1 MLERIFLIQHGVPV
15 TARPLAEPG
24 ANASVRLAFAE
35 TAHVLHDCAMA
46 VARAIRVLARFTQ
59 AILEAVTAV
68 DTEVEPHGLKLS
80 GLYDTFMER
89 LEDLLKS
96 TDRSNEALV
105 RFDGLITQTLSYP
118 PVLNYVFL
126 RHIIPFIMRHNA
138 MGLSSRAVIMTTGRP
153 TLANIRLNVLEI
165 ADLARRFRNY
175 VLDGRAHFSLDG
187 LVEIWGLSQDKRSK
201 LCDALNT
208 IVFDLDG
215 SSCFSFKDTVDEAM
229 GLAREA
235 RAGILV
241 AATQLSACTRDPML
255 LMTFKETVSYTHS
268 FMQKTVIAMNHLAAF
283 ICALYSAV
291 YHTDTDK
298 FDACAD
304 RANAAYA
311 AFRYELADLF
321 IHGEHAAESVQAFDK
336 FLRSRLSF
344 SLPLVRAVSKRTVS
358 PVVKICKRVLPLPC
372 SKLTKLRD
380 TLEEMRGNVFAA
392 GKLISNLQDEV
403 PDLLSPTGGLIGDL
417 AYKADACDWVYL
429 VELMQLFHDRYMDV
443 KGAADDLQDI
453 ASEIEQ
459 VVVG

>member
-15 TARPLAEPG
+15 IGRPLAGLG

-35 TAHVLHDCAMA
+35 TGQALHDCAMA

-59 AILEAVTAV
+59 AMLEAVKAI

-80 GLYDTFMER
+80 GLYDTFVER

-118 PVLNYVFL
+118 PVLNYVL
-126 RHIIPFIMRHNA
+126 IKHLIPFIMRHNA
-138 MGLSSRAVIMTTGRP
+138 MELSSRAIIMTTGRP
-153 TLANIRLNVLEI
+153 TLVNIRLNVLEN
-165 ADLARRFRNY
+165 ADLARRLRNY
-175 VLDGRAHFSLDG
+175 ASDGRAHFSMDG
-187 LVEIWGLSQDKRSK
+187 LVEVWRLSQDKRSK
-201 LCDALNT
+201 LCDALN
-208 IVFDLDG
+208 IIG
-215 SSCFSFKDTVDEAM
+215 CFNFKDTVDEAM

-255 LMTFKETVSYTHS
+255 LMTFKETVSYTHG

-311 AFRYELADLF
+311 AFRHELADLF

-344 SLPLVRAVSKRTVS
+344 SPPIVRAVTKRTVS

-403 PDLLSPTGGLIGDL
+403 PDLLSPTGGLIGDP
-417 AYKADACDWVYL
+417 AYKLDACDWVYL

-453 ASEIEQ
+453 ASEIEK

>member
-15 TARPLAEPG
+15 IGRPLAGLG
-24 ANASVRLAFAE
+24 ANASVRLTFAE
-35 TAHVLHDCAMA
+35 TGQALHDCAMA

-59 AILEAVTAV
+59 AMLEAVKAV

-80 GLYDTFMER
+80 GLYDTFVER

-118 PVLNYVFL
+118 PVSNYVL
-126 RHIIPFIMRHNA
+126 IKHLIPFIMRHNA
-138 MGLSSRAVIMTTGRP
+138 MELSSRAVIMTTGRP
-153 TLANIRLNVLEI
+153 TLANIRLTVLEI
-165 ADLARRFRNY
+165 ADMTRHLRNH
-175 VLDGRAHFSLDG
+175 VSDGRAHFSLNG
-187 LVEIWGLSQDKRSK
+187 LVEIWGLSQGKRSK

-215 SSCFSFKDTVDEAM
+215 SGCFSFKDTVDEAL

-241 AATQLSACTRDPML
+241 AAMQLSACTRDPML
-255 LMTFKETVSYTHS
+255 LMTFKETVSYTQS
-268 FMQKTVIAMNHLAAF
+268 FMQKTVVAMNHLAAF
-283 ICALYSAV
+283 ICAIYSAV
-291 YHTDTDK
+291 YHTDTDN

-311 AFRYELADLF
+311 AFRHELADLF

-344 SLPLVRAVSKRTVS
+344 SPPIVRAVTKRTVS

-380 TLEEMRGNVFAA
+380 TLEEMRGNVFAT

-403 PDLLSPTGGLIGDL
+403 PDLLSPTGGFIGDP
-417 AYKADACDWVYL
+417 AYKADAGDWVYL